1 LARKIDSQ
9 KKTWFWESKKG
20 SEKKENPNDAKAK
33 HWAREW
39 LDAFLWAAIAAIIL
53 RTFFF
58 GAYRIPTPSME
69 KTLLTGDF
77 LIVTKLAY
85 GPRTPMTL
93 SVPFTDIYMPGVN
106 VPWFRI
112 PGYSDMDRNDIVVF
126 NYPIDI
132 GPISTKTNYIKRA
145 VGMPGDR
152 LRIDDKILYV
162 NGEQSEMFET
172 LMFNYRVRTRERIR
186 LSPSKVRDAGGSMLQ
201 SNNGVN
207 IINMTPSL
215 AEEMEQW
222 SEVES
227 VDFFILPE
235 DFDEF
240 SRRPF
245 NFSRGFVNHDNMD
258 EFTVPYAGQEVELTD
273 QNWHLYQDILERYE
287 RNSVQKQG
295 DRFVINGE
303 ETNRYTIQMDY
314 YFMMGDNRDDS
325 EDSRYWGFVPDDHVI
340 GKAGIIYFSWDG
352 ERWFPRLERM
362 FNLIH

>member
-1 LARKIDSQ
+1 MARKIDSQ
-9 KKTWFWESKKG
+9 KKARFWESSKK
-20 SEKKENPNDAKAK
+20 SDKTNAIDAKAK

-77 LIVTKLAY
+77 LIVTKMAY

-93 SVPFTDIYMPGVN
+93 SVPFTDIYLPGVKL
-106 VPWFRI
+106 PWTRI
-112 PGYSDMDRNDIVVF
+112 PGYSEVDRNDIVVF
-126 NYPIDI
+126 NYPVDI
-132 GPISTKTNYIKRA
+132 GPVSTKTNYIKRA
-145 VGMPGDR
+145 VGVPGDR
-152 LRIDDKILYV
+152 LEINNKLLYV
-162 NGEQSEMFET
+162 NGEPAESYET
-172 LMFNYRVRTRERIR
+172 LMYNYRVQTRERIR
-186 LSPSKVRDAGGSMLQ
+186 LSPAKVREAGGSILQ
-201 SNNGVN
+201 SNNGTTIV
-207 IINMTPSL
+207 NMTPQL
-215 AEEMEQW
+215 ADEMNNW
-222 SEVES
+222 SEIANVEL
-227 VDFFILPE
+227 FILPE

-240 SRRPF
+240 DRRPF
-245 NFSRGFVNHDNMD
+245 NFSKGFRNHDNMS
-258 EFTVPYAGQEVELTD
+258 EFTVPYEGQEIELTRE
-273 QNWHLYQDILERYE
+273 NWHIYQDLMERYE
-287 RNSVQKQG
+287 RNIVEREG

-303 ETNRYTIQMDY
+303 ETNRYTIQQDY

-352 ERWFPRLERM
+352 ERWLPRFSRL